1 MLDKYEGNF
10 PKLSKSNSLVVDGL
24 MFYMK
29 KLDGSYIAWEYK
41 SKIKIVATDD
51 KERLITWLHINSK
64 EIKRRLN
71 ENRCCGC
78 I

>member
-29 KLDGSYIAWEYK
+29 KLNGSYIAWEYK
-41 SKIKIVATDD
+41 SKIKIVATDN
-51 KERLITWLHINSK
+51 KERLIDWLYKNIK
-64 EIKRRLN
+64 EIQGRLI
-71 ENRCCGC
+71 ENKN

>member
-29 KLDGSYIAWEYK
+29 KLNGSNIAWEYK
-41 SKIKIVATDD
+41 SKIKIVATDN
-51 KERLITWLHINSK
+51 KERLIDWLYKNIK
-64 EIKRRLN
+64 EIKGLFD
-71 ENRCCGC
+71 GK
-78 I
+78 

>member
-29 KLDGSYIAWEYK
+29 KLNGSYIAWEYK
-41 SKIKIVATDD
+41 SKIKIVATDN
-51 KERLITWLHINSK
+51 KERLIDWLYKNIK
-64 EIKRRLN
+64 EIQGRLD
-71 ENRCCGC
+71 ENKN

>member
-24 MFYMK
+24 MFYIK
-29 KLDGSYIAWEYK
+29 KIGKSYVAWEYK
-41 SKIKIVATDD
+41 SRIKIVATDN
-51 KERLITWLHINSK
+51 KERLIDWLHINNE

-71 ENRCCGC
+71 EV
-78 I
+78 

>member
-29 KLDGSYIAWEYK
+29 KLNGSYIAWEYK
-41 SKIKIVATDD
+41 SKIKIVATDN
-51 KERLITWLHINSK
+51 KERLIDWLYKNIK
-64 EIKRRLN
+64 EIQGRLS
-71 ENRCCGC
+71 ENKN

>member
-24 MFYMK
+24 MFYTK
-29 KLDGSYIAWEYK
+29 KLNGSYIAWEYK
-41 SKIKIVATDD
+41 SKIKIVATDN
-51 KERLITWLHINSK
+51 KERLIDWLYKNIK
-64 EIKRRLN
+64 EIQGRLD
-71 ENRCCGC
+71 ENKN